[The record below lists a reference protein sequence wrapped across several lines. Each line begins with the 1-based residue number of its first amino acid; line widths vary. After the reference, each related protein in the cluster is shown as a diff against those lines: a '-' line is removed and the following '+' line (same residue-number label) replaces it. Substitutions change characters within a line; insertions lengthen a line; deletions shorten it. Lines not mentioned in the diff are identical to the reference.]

1 MSIEQVRELLG
12 AAATMLGFV
21 GAVLVLALA
30 DVGMTL
36 LLLRW
41 AGKLKDLAQPEPST
55 MAPELPEEAGIAV
68 VIGGGIR
75 RWQ

>member
-1 MSIEQVRELLG
+1 MSIEQAQELLG
-12 AAATMLGFV
+12 AAAIMLGFV

-30 DVGMTL
+30 DVGLTL

-41 AGKLKDLAQPEPST
+41 AGKVKDLAQPAPNL
-55 MAPELPEEAGIAV
+55 PELPPDHNVV

-75 RWQ
+75 KW

>member
-1 MSIEQVRELLG
+1 MHIEQAQELLS
-12 AAATMLGFV
+12 AAAIMLGFV

-30 DVGMTL
+30 DVGLTL

-41 AGKLKDLAQPEPST
+41 ASKIKDLARTEPNL
-55 MAPELPEEAGIAV
+55 PELPPDHKVV

-75 RWQ
+75 KW